1 MTPEPILRIRG
12 LKTQFQSAAG
22 VVRAVDGVDLDVYP
36 GEIVGIVGESG
47 SGKSALAFSILRLTT
62 GRIVAGE
69 VQFRGQNLLDLREA
83 EMEKLRGDRIAMIFQ
98 DPMTSLNP
106 LMRVGKQIGEAL
118 RYHLRLSR
126 RAATAK
132 AAELLQAVH
141 LPDARR
147 RVHDYPHQLSGGQRQ
162 RVAIAMGISCT
173 PDLLIADEPTTA
185 LDVTIQA
192 QILNLI
198 SETRQRTNT
207 AVLLITHDLGVV
219 AQLCDRVAVMYAGQ
233 VVEQGRTADVFAD
246 PQHPYTIGLLGST
259 PHGRQRG
266 EPLRPIPGQP
276 PRPGEIVAGC
286 PFAPRCTLAEEHC
299 RRRAPDL
306 IHIGGGRHARCLLRT
321 EVAYESAS

>member
-1 MTPEPILRIRG
+1 MPPEPILRVRG

-22 VVRAVDGVDLDVYP
+22 VVRAVDGVDLDIYP

-47 SGKSALAFSILRLTT
+47 SGKSALAYSILRLTS

-69 VQFRGQNLLDLREA
+69 VQFRGQNVLELREA

-106 LMRVGKQIGEAL
+106 LMRIGTQIGEAL
-118 RYHLRLSR
+118 RYHLRLGR
-126 RAATAK
+126 RAAAAK
-132 AAELLQAVH
+132 AAALLQAVH
-141 LPDARR
+141 LPDAER

-162 RVAIAMGISCT
+162 RVVIAMGMSCT

-185 LDVTIQA
+185 LDVTIQS

-198 SETRQRTNT
+198 SETRQRTST

-246 PQHPYTIGLLGST
+246 PQHPYTIGLLRST
-259 PHGRQRG
+259 PHGRRRG

-276 PRPGEIVAGC
+276 PRPGEIAAGC
-286 PFAPRCTLAEEHC
+286 PFAPRCHLAEARCQHQ
-299 RRRAPDL
+299 APDL
-306 IHIGGGRHARCLLRT
+306 IHIGGGRQARCLLRT
-321 EVAYESAS
+321 EVAYEPAP